1 LARILGKEEQMSQE
15 DTLRDLV
22 DPLLAAQDLE
32 LVDLEV
38 KAKLVRVTVDREG
51 GVDLDTISDVTQLVS
66 SLLDAHDP
74 LPSSYALEVSS
85 PGLERPLRT
94 PEHFRRFA
102 GAKVSVKT
110 RSGVEGDRR
119 VEGILTDVD
128 DDGFN
133 VRLGDANGE
142 TASRHLLYS
151 EVEKAR
157 TVFEWGPPPKPGKVG
172 SRPAKKKAKT

>member
-1 LARILGKEEQMSQE
+1 MSQE
-15 DTLRDLV
+15 QRLRDLV
-22 DPLLAAQDLE
+22 EPLLAAQDLE
-32 LVDLEV
+32 LVDFEV
-38 KAKLVRVTVDREG
+38 RPKLVRVTVDRAG
-51 GVDLDTISDVTQLVS
+51 GIDLDTISDVTQLVS

-94 PEHFRRFA
+94 PDHFRRFA

-110 RSGVEGDRR
+110 RPEVEGERR
-119 VEGILTDVD
+119 VEGILSDVD
-128 DDGFN
+128 DQGFQ
-133 VRLGDANGE
+133 VNGRYLSY
-142 TASRHLLYS
+142 AD
-151 EVEKAR
+151 VEKAR

>member
-1 LARILGKEEQMSQE
+1 MSQE
-15 DTLRDLV
+15 EQLRDLV
-22 DPLLAAQDLE
+22 EPLLAAQDLE

-38 KAKLVRVTVDREG
+38 KAKLVRVAVDRDG
-51 GVDLDTISDVTQLVS
+51 GVDLDTISDVTQLIS

-94 PEHFRRFA
+94 PAHFRRFQGSTVA
-102 GAKVSVKT
+102 VKT
-110 RSGVEGDRR
+110 RPEVEGDRR
-119 VEGILTDVD
+119 IEGVLVDVD
-128 DDGFN
+128 DDGFSIQIAGGTAGR
-133 VRLGDANGE
+133 RLSYGD
-142 TASRHLLYS
+142 
-151 EVEKAR
+151 VEKAR

>member
-1 LARILGKEEQMSQE
+1 MSQE
-15 DTLRDLV
+15 DTLRGLV
-22 DPLLAAQDLE
+22 EPLLAAQDLE

-94 PEHFRRFA
+94 PDHFRRFA

-110 RSGVEGDRR
+110 RPGVEGDRR

-128 DDGFN
+128 EHGFS
-133 VRLGDANGE
+133 VCIGEANRE
-142 TASRHLLYS
+142 TVSRHVRYAD
-151 EVEKAR
+151 VEKAR
-157 TVFEWGPPPKPGKVG
+157 TVFEWGPPPKPGKIG

>member
-1 LARILGKEEQMSQE
+1 MSQE

-22 DPLLAAQDLE
+22 EPLLAAQDLE
-32 LVDLEV
+32 LVDLELRP
-38 KAKLVRVTVDREG
+38 KLVRVTVDRNG

-94 PEHFRRFA
+94 PDHFRRFA

-110 RSGVEGDRR
+110 RPGVEGDRR
-119 VEGILTDVD
+119 VEGILADVD
-128 DDGFN
+128 DTGFTIN
-133 VRLGDANGE
+133 ERRLSFAD
-142 TASRHLLYS
+142 
-151 EVEKAR
+151 VEKAR
-157 TVFEWGPPPKPGKVG
+157 TTFEWGPPPKPGKVG

>member
-1 LARILGKEEQMSQE
+1 MSQE
-15 DTLRDLV
+15 QRLRDLV
-22 DPLLAAQDLE
+22 EPLLSAQDVE
-32 LVDLEV
+32 LVDLEL
-38 KAKLVRVTVDREG
+38 KPKLVRVTVDREG

-94 PEHFRRFA
+94 PDHYRRFQ
-102 GAKVSVKT
+102 GSTISVKT
-110 RSGVEGDRR
+110 RPEVEGERR
-119 VEGILTDVD
+119 IEGILTDVD
-128 DDGFN
+128 DEGFT
-133 VRLGDANGE
+133 VNG
-142 TASRHLLYS
+142 RHLS
-151 EVEKAR
+151 FADVEKAR

>member
-1 LARILGKEEQMSQE
+1 MSQE
-15 DTLRDLV
+15 QRLRDLV
-22 DPLLAAQDLE
+22 EPLLAAQDIE
-32 LVDLEV
+32 LVDFEL
-38 KAKLVRVTVDREG
+38 KPKLVRVTVDREG
-51 GVDLDTISDVTQLVS
+51 GIDLDTISDVTQLVS

-94 PEHFRRFA
+94 PDHFRRFA

-110 RSGVEGDRR
+110 RPEVEGERR
-119 VEGILTDVD
+119 VEGILSDVD
-128 DDGFN
+128 DQGFKVN
-133 VRLGDANGE
+133 GRLLSYAD
-142 TASRHLLYS
+142 
-151 EVEKAR
+151 VEKAR

>member
-1 LARILGKEEQMSQE
+1 MSQE
-15 DTLRDLV
+15 DRLRDLV
-22 DPLLAAQDLE
+22 EPLLAPQGLE

-38 KAKLVRVTVDREG
+38 KPKLVRIAVDRPG
-51 GVDLDTISDVTQLVS
+51 GIDLDTISDVTQLVS

-94 PEHFRRFA
+94 PEHFRRFQ
-102 GAKVSVKT
+102 GATVSVKT
-110 RSGVEGDRR
+110 RPEVDGERR
-119 VEGILTDVD
+119 VEGVLADVD
-128 DDGFN
+128 DTGFT
-133 VRLGDANGE
+133 VRVGDAKGE
-142 TASRHLLYS
+142 TVSRRLVYS
-151 EVEKAR
+151 DVEKAR